1 MVPLTKNGGD
11 HKGNNMKK
19 IAITT
24 ALAAGFVAIV
34 IGSSGNANALHR
46 TRVAVA
52 PHYGYA
58 HTWRVFSPNKRT
70 AARYPRNT
78 ARLSYSRVKYR

>member
-24 ALAAGFVAIV
+24 ALAAGFVAIA
-34 IGSSGNANALHR
+34 IGSSASANALHR

-52 PHYGYA
+52 PHGMRIRGA
-58 HTWRVFSPNKRT
+58 SFLRT
-70 AARYPRNT
+70 SELPQGIPGT
-78 ARLSYSRVKYR
+78 RLGFRIRG